1 MPRSRISTTVDG
13 VRLAH
18 ARALFAGRDAEML
31 DRALA
36 ALIDEIE
43 TAREIA
49 ALKENPYDSDPM
61 LNIPLMPF
69 PDDLPYDGEVPPD
82 VIALAEK
89 RRAERTR

>member
-1 MPRSRISTTVDG
+1 
-13 VRLAH
+13 
-18 ARALFAGRDAEML
+18 ML

>member
-1 MPRSRISTTVDG
+1 MERRRISTTVDG
-13 VRLAH
+13 ARLTQ

-36 ALIDEIE
+36 ALIDELE

-49 ALKENPYDSDPM
+49 ALEANPYDSDPM
-61 LNIPLMPF
+61 LDIPLMPF

-82 VIALAEK
+82 VLAIAK
-89 RRAERTR
+89 QRRAGRAK